1 VTPPVASVVVEA
13 EMIGDAGADVD
24 AAEDDPLAVELTEPA
39 TLAAELASPVE
50 LDPAPL
56 SSDPPA
62 TGSGDPLSGPTPCW
76 PCLAASGVHA
86 KVDEVCSAKTHS
98 DSTDK
103 GNMVS
108 LDLWFLQTISGRLI

>member
-13 EMIGDAGADVD
+13 EMIGDAGADVV
-24 AAEDDPLAVELTEPA
+24 AAEDAANPLAVELTELA
-39 TLAAELASPVE
+39 TLADELSSPVE
-50 LDPAPL
+50 LEPAPL

-76 PCLAASGVHA
+76 PCLAASGDHA

-98 DSTDK
+98 DSADK
-103 GNMVS
+103 GNMVF
-108 LDLWFLQTISGRLI
+108 LDSISGN